1 MNGGHRGNHTD
12 SEESDI
18 SAEESYLAT
27 HAIAMA
33 QQHNAFTSPS
43 VSLST
48 SAAATLNSVGRHMS
62 IQEIHEMQDE
72 EIEEEYEENSADG
85 NGVDIEVEDDMHH
98 EEEEEEEEEEDEEGD
113 EDEFDQE
120 ALRDPASHGLKEISN
135 LGRFT
140 VSSQKQGN
148 GVEELRSDDLKLY
161 WQSDGPQ
168 PHKLTVYFIKRVSI
182 RTIRF
187 YINYKEDESYTPTKI
202 VFKSGT
208 GENTLIEFASVEL
221 STPVGWQDVPVFGCG
236 GGLDGNTLVSY
247 VFQMVI
253 LENHQNGKDTHLRG
267 IKIYAQEHEERALG
281 GDGLPA
287 IDVEHMNLT
296 PGFDSRG
303 RPATVIANSW
313 TPMAAIAMTN
323 CETDEPKTE
332 AELAKRKKVA
342 QDAAL
347 DEWISDSLIRGP
359 NSVTSLSLR

>member
-1 MNGGHRGNHTD
+1 
-12 SEESDI
+12 
-18 SAEESYLAT
+18 
-27 HAIAMA
+27 MA

-161 WQSDGPQ
+161 WQ
-168 PHKLTVYFIKRVSI
+168 
-182 RTIRF
+182 TIRF
-187 YINYKEDESYTPTKI
+187 YVNYKEDESYTPTKI

-287 IDVEHMNLT
+287 IDMEHMNLT

-313 TPMAAIAMTN
+313 TPMAVIAMTN

>member
-1 MNGGHRGNHTD
+1 MDMRDHNNRTE
-12 SEESDI
+12 SEESDGSI
-18 SAEESYLAT
+18 EESYLAT
-27 HAIAMA
+27 HAVAMT
-33 QQHNAFTSPS
+33 QHHNAFTSPS
-43 VSLST
+43 ISLSA
-48 SAAATLNSVGRHMS
+48 SAAATLNSVGRHMV
-62 IQEIHEMQDE
+62 IQDPHDIQDE
-72 EIEEEYEENSADG
+72 EIEEAYEENSVYGGD
-85 NGVDIEVEDDMHH
+85 VDIEDEDDIHH
-98 EEEEEEEEEEDEEGD
+98 EGEEEEDELE
-113 EDEFDQE
+113 QE

-187 YINYKEDESYTPTKI
+187 YVNYKEDESYTPTKI

-221 STPVGWQDVPVFGCG
+221 SAPVGWQDVPIFGCG

-287 IDVEHMNLT
+287 IDMDQMN
-296 PGFDSRG
+296 PMSGFDPHR
-303 RPATVIANSW
+303 ATANPWTPISLLTTANSQ
-313 TPMAAIAMTN
+313 PGEMQ
-323 CETDEPKTE
+323 TE
-332 AELAKRKKVA
+332 AELEKRKKTT
-342 QDAAL
+342 QDSAL
-347 DEWISDSLIRGP
+347 EDWISDSLLRGP
-359 NSVTSLSLR
+359 NSVASMSLR